1 MWNFL
6 QLGTQTICGYS
17 DLAMKKP
24 TEAAGLRPWN
34 VTVANLNLSLS
45 SNKAHGYHRGI
56 IWKLTTAIISFI
68 TMTLTLTSSLLCL
81 QAQTQRVW
89 SAMLVAVSQTNAQY
103 TVCRL
108 TPKLPKN
115 KQFKFSNISKEQTCK
130 LREKPLSAL
139 SKTHPNTI
147 TKENKR
153 CKKSSNNNL

>member
-1 MWNFL
+1 MWNLL
-6 QLGTQTICGYS
+6 QLCTQTICGYS

-81 QAQTQRVW
+81 QAQTQWVW

-103 TVCRL
+103 TVCWL
-108 TPKLPKN
+108 TAEAPD
-115 KQFKFSNISKEQTCK
+115 EQ
-130 LREKPLSAL
+130 A
-139 SKTHPNTI
+139 I
-147 TKENKR
+147 QV
-153 CKKSSNNNL
+153 